1 MSNDYR
7 RYQEGVIRSI
17 LARPEEIVEV
27 IDFVDSNDFDDV
39 NFKLTYESILELY
52 LEKKDISLPEIA
64 LKIGESGGAINTGW
78 LFNLENNISDWI
90 QIASPK
96 TWAKLLKRE
105 STKYKAVE
113 TMKEGIA
120 DMTAEGINPLD
131 EMDNISSKLTEIS
144 VDAESG
150 EMQSISEVIENFKEE
165 SDKIIETGGKIAAIN
180 SAYPSIDYYT
190 QGWAPTHLITVGAR
204 TGIGKSVFA
213 INNAVAAMYQDK
225 SVLFFSLEM
234 TEREVISRMV
244 ASIAHIP
251 IQKIEK
257 AAPLTEEETERK
269 NEALEFIANSK
280 LVIDTN
286 PHVTVEYIKRA
297 SIKIAQS
304 RDGLDFVIID
314 YLQLIGSSGKRSR
327 QEEVADV
334 SRNMKILGK
343 ELNVPVM
350 VLVQL
355 LRERRDEDT
364 DQVPKLYEIRE
375 SGAIAQDSNVVILI
389 HRDKDKDAEIIDPKA
404 LFIIAKN
411 RQGEDNKFISVRTML
426 EASLFIDD
434 GTKGQEVIHGLEQS
448 IDEDGNEISF
458 ESTAYLEG
466 NDDGFSYEGM
476 TDEGDF
482 SDGLFEEEKDGPFE
496 GAELEYDPFI
506 D

>member
-1 MSNDYR
+1 MSTEYK

-27 IDFVDSNDFDDV
+27 IEFIDTNDFDDV
-39 NFKLTYESILELY
+39 NLKLTYESILELY
-52 LEKKDISLPEIA
+52 LEKKTISLPEIA

-90 QIASPK
+90 QVASPK

-105 STKYKAVE
+105 STKYKAIE
-113 TMKEGIA
+113 TLKEGISE
-120 DMTAEGINPLD
+120 MTAEGVNPLD
-131 EMDNISSKLTEIS
+131 QMDNISSRLTEIS
-144 VDAESG
+144 VDADAG
-150 EMQSISEVIENFKEE
+150 EAKDISEVVDNFIEE
-165 SDKIIETGGKIAAIN
+165 SEKILETGGKIAAIN

-213 INNAVAAMYQDK
+213 INNAVSAMSQGK

-244 ASIAHIP
+244 ASIALIP

-257 AAPLTEEETERK
+257 AEPLTEDEIVRRD
-269 NEALEFIANSK
+269 EALKFIAESK
-280 LVIDTN
+280 LIIDTN

-297 SIKIAQS
+297 SIKAAQGKN
-304 RDGLDFVIID
+304 GLDFVIID
-314 YLQLIGSSGKRSR
+314 YLQLIGGSGKARSR

-411 RQGEDNKFISVRTML
+411 RQGEDNKFISVRTRL
-426 EASLFIDD
+426 ESSLFIDD
-434 GTKGQEVIHGLEQS
+434 GQKGQEVIQGLEYS
-448 IDEDGNEISF
+448 SNDEDEQNY
-458 ESTAYLEG
+458 ESTAYMNPPDDFNMGE
-466 NDDGFSYEGM
+466 DDGFSELF
-476 TDEGDF
+476 GD
-482 SDGLFEEEKDGPFE
+482 GEENGPFE
-496 GAELEYDPFI
+496 DNDGNIEDMFM
-506 D
+506 